1 MFAAIAAAVDPD
13 AFAGRLGEFLDH
25 SRGDCLL
32 PRTFRH
38 RLGAVGVGLGL
49 VAYRLQTGDAFL
61 QGRVVQIGDASLD
74 GVIEPLQ
81 PQIRFSRPLVQF
93 GDMLSA
99 AFGPLLTAVQDRG
112 QHLFEPLG
120 L

>member
-1 MFAAIAAAVDPD
+1 VFAAIAAAVDPN
-13 AFAGRLGEFLDH
+13 ALSGGLGEFLDH
-25 SRGDCLL
+25 SGGDCLL

-81 PQIRFSRPLVQF
+81 PQIRFSRPRVQY
-93 GDMLSA
+93 GDTLSA
-99 AFGPLLTAVQDRG
+99 ALSPLLTAVQLRG
-112 QHLFEPLG
+112 
-120 L
+120 